1 MGKYHSLESHKE
13 NGCISCYGGGGI
25 FFSLENSI
33 QVQLFL
39 ARGLGWEAQGR
50 SHESGT
56 SSFLVV
62 SVIVTALEAE
72 ASSEFSQQA
81 ATAITIRYWSTAIQH

>member
-1 MGKYHSLESHKE
+1 MVAFHVMV
-13 NGCISCYGGGGI
+13 GGGI

-81 ATAITIRYWSTAIQH
+81 ATAITILVYHNTALVQ